1 MKIVMGRMAAT
12 VVIVA
17 SLCGAV
23 GTAFAQ
29 SGGAHAG
36 NGGLS
41 AVPSTGNVTGGGAV
55 GSTVTPSPG
64 LATPGGAI
72 GTGLSPSGVGT
83 GLSSGRVP
91 NTMRANGTS
100 LNQNPDPRVP
110 SLSGR
115 PAAPR

>member
-12 VVIVA
+12 VVIAA

-23 GTAFAQ
+23 GTACAQ
-29 SGGAHAG
+29 SGGTR
-36 NGGLS
+36 
-41 AVPSTGNVTGGGAV
+41 AVPSTGNVAGGGTV
-55 GSTVTPSPG
+55 GSTLTPSPG
-64 LATPGGAI
+64 LATPGGSI
-72 GTGLSPSGVGT
+72 GTGLSAGGVGT
-83 GLSSGRVP
+83 GLNSGHVP

>member
-12 VVIVA
+12 VVIAA

-23 GTAFAQ
+23 GTACAQ
-29 SGGAHAG
+29 SGGTRTA
-36 NGGLS
+36 
-41 AVPSTGNVTGGGAV
+41 PSTGNVAGGGGTV
-55 GSTVTPSPG
+55 GSTLTPSPG
-64 LATPGGAI
+64 LATPGGSI
-72 GTGLSPSGVGT
+72 GTGLSAGGVGT
-83 GLSSGRVP
+83 GLNSGHVP